1 MVGILS
7 GIILHSTNHL
17 DPVTISQSF
26 ISPPVALNS
35 SSTDCPFLEFRKIAG
50 MATLFSSQCAPF
62 ESFSTVCT
70 VLSMQN
76 LTRII
81 SMPAPRLNTQ
91 VIPPVQLPKSIRLHL
106 LRQLARNSIV
116 NWRTGLARSQ
126 IPSGQPSA
134 IQYPQITLMTL
145 TILARYYATKHII
158 CRPSLIFSLPHPRA
172 STVLPEF
179 VFVELQE
186 VRR

>member
-1 MVGILS
+1 MNTHEERASLYRIAWGCFILEWLVYS
-7 GIILHSTNHL
+7 PGIILHSTNHL

-26 ISPPVALNS
+26 ISLPVALNS
-35 SSTDCPFLEFRKIAG
+35 SSTDCPFLESRKIAE

-76 LTRII
+76 LTRRI
-81 SMPAPRLNTQ
+81 SKPALRLNTQ

-106 LRQLARNSIV
+106 SRQLARSSID
-116 NWRTGLARSQ
+116 NWRTGSALSQ

-134 IQYPQITLMTL
+134 IQYPQITLTTL
-145 TILARYYATKHII
+145 TFSPGTMSQNTSSAAR
-158 CRPSLIFSLPHPRA
+158 
-172 STVLPEF
+172 V
-179 VFVELQE
+179 
-186 VRR
+186 